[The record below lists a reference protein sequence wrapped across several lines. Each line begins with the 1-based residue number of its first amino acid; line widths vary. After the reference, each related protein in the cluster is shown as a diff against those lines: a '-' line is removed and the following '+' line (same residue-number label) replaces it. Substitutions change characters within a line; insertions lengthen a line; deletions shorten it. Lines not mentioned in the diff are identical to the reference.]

1 MNASR
6 KPANHTGHTGISL
19 LVMALSLTLA
29 APVLAAPSATKA
41 GVTVSAHKKVRAKNQ
56 GPQLTKKAPAA
67 PAAMAGNKPAPKP
80 APMVSMSQPAVQPAV
95 IAPTQVLSTA
105 AGVAMPASAIAATPD
120 PAVAAA
126 AAPVLAAAA
135 PAVNPYLAGWYR
147 PIPAA
152 TLPAAAMDQ
161 LNYNARY
168 ISDSVTSLPG
178 KLADALPSFK
188 TVHPTGGR
196 DLVVARLKCP
206 VEMMTG
212 QQMLPANAMRE
223 GVNGLLSKL
232 NETQL
237 LKFDIQLVCG

>member
-1 MNASR
+1 MNEPR
-6 KPANHTGHTGISL
+6 KPATHTGVGL

-41 GVTVSAHKKVRAKNQ
+41 GVTVSKHKTVRATSHR
-56 GPQLTKKAPAA
+56 PQLTKKASAA
-67 PAAMAGNKPAPKP
+67 PAALGGNKLAATP
-80 APMVSMSQPAVQPAV
+80 APMVAVSKPAV
-95 IAPTQVLSTA
+95 IAPTQVLPTA
-105 AGVAMPASAIAATPD
+105 AVVAVPAAALAATPS
-120 PAVAAA
+120 PALAVAAA
-126 AAPVLAAAA
+126 PVVAPAA

-152 TLPAAAMDQ
+152 ALPAAALGQ

-168 ISDSVTSLPG
+168 VSDSVTSIPG
-178 KLADALPSFK
+178 KLADALPSIK

-196 DLVVARLKCP
+196 DLVVANLKCP

-212 QQMLPANAMRE
+212 QNMLPANALRE

-237 LKFDIQLVCG
+237 LKFDIQLVCS

>member
-6 KPANHTGHTGISL
+6 KTAAHTGQTGISL

-29 APVLAAPSATKA
+29 APVLAAPPATKA
-41 GVTVSAHKKVRAKNQ
+41 RVTVSTHKKVRAKSHR
-56 GPQLTKKAPAA
+56 PQLTKKAPAA
-67 PAAMAGNKPAPKP
+67 AAAMAGNKLAPTS
-80 APMVSMSQPAVQPAV
+80 APMVAMSQPAVQPAV
-95 IAPTQVLSTA
+95 IAPTQVLPTA
-105 AGVAMPASAIAATPD
+105 AGVAMPAAAIAATPS
-120 PAVAAA
+120 PAVAVAAA
-126 AAPVLAAAA
+126 QVVAPAAL
-135 PAVNPYLAGWYR
+135 AVNPYLAGWYR

-152 TLPAAAMDQ
+152 ALPAAALDQ

-168 ISDSVTSLPG
+168 VSDSVSAIPA

-196 DLVVARLKCP
+196 DLVVASLKCP
-206 VEMMTG
+206 VEMVTG

-223 GVNGLLSKL
+223 GVNGLFSKL